1 MNNASELEPNISNES
16 SSMTPVVAAIV
27 FDERGRVLLAQRAE
41 NDNHP
46 LKWEFPGGKLR
57 TGESPEDCVRREVL
71 EEMGIH
77 VEVTDVF
84 HVVNHSY
91 ADRDILLMAYT
102 CKWTG
107 AEEVSTNVHK
117 RYGWVRP
124 DDISSYDMLQ
134 ADWPIIDKL
143 IKG

>member
-1 MNNASELEPNISNES
+1 
-16 SSMTPVVAAIV
+16 MTPVVAAIV
-27 FDERGRVLLAQRAE
+27 FDKHGRVLLAQRAE
-41 NDNHP
+41 DDRHP

-57 TGESPEDCVRREVL
+57 PGESPEDCVRREL
-71 EEMGIH
+71 IEEMGIR
-77 VEVTDVF
+77 VEVSDIF

-91 ADRDILLMAYT
+91 TDRDILLLAYT

-107 AEEVSTNVHK
+107 AEEVLTNVHK

-124 DDISSYDMLQ
+124 NDISSYDMLQ

-143 IKG
+143 TNG